1 MRHGNAGKKEERWRP
16 QEKAG
21 TRVTPNSFLR
31 ILVEPVRSVLRC
43 AVIGLIA
50 AALFGWIVVYV
61 VEGWLR

>member
-1 MRHGNAGKKEERWRP
+1 M
-16 QEKAG
+16 
-21 TRVTPNSFLR
+21 TPNSFLR